1 MGWER
6 TKAAIMELPA
16 GPSFIGWVLAGGA
29 AVIAGVLL
37 FILHASGM
45 VKVLAVFNIWWLASS
60 PVLGWFFLFCLRGWL
75 WGRTVNVHQ
84 FLQKEAEYG
93 QQQWEAWAGRYLAV
107 LGSSIL
113 LPSGVTADAIAK
125 SDAADAPQ
133 FLSLTSHFD
142 AKLTTSTSLLELGLA
157 GVQNALAMLPVTV
170 PFNITIVSD
179 LISPDFETRFRESWG
194 RVYPDRTLTGS
205 VSCCETLSFGWV
217 EERLKNPVFDIDLIL
232 ILQNQGTEQYSDALA
247 ALILTSDDIAEKY
260 QLPHSARILR
270 PMPLDM
276 TNFRAD
282 MSLFLET
289 QIIACQT
296 SNVFCDYGHWNSWF
310 AELMTASQSQHPPWE
325 PREIDVL
332 EKYNGIPGTGSAWL
346 LATLLAD
353 IVSVSNKP
361 VLGLFTSGTD
371 RFVSTV
377 TSGSG
382 NNDAG

>member
-1 MGWER
+1 
-6 TKAAIMELPA
+6 
-16 GPSFIGWVLAGGA
+16 
-29 AVIAGVLL
+29 
-37 FILHASGM
+37 M
-45 VKVLAVFNIWWLASS
+45 VNALAVFNIWWLVSS

-75 WGRTVNVHQ
+75 WGRTVNEHH

-113 LPSGVTADAIAK
+113 LPSGVTSDAIAK

-133 FLSLTSHFD
+133 FLSLTCHFD
-142 AKLTTSTSLLELGLA
+142 AKSTTSTSLLEMGLA
-157 GVQNALAMLPVTV
+157 GVQEAISMLPATV
-170 PFNITIVSD
+170 PFNVTIVSD
-179 LISPDFETRFRESWG
+179 MISSDFETRFRKSWG
-194 RVYPDRTLTGS
+194 KIYLGRELTGS
-205 VSCCETLSFGWV
+205 ISCCEALSFDWL

-232 ILQNQGTEQYSDALA
+232 ILQSQGAEQYSDALA
-247 ALILTSDDIAEKY
+247 AMVLTSDDVAEKY
-260 QLPHSARILR
+260 QLSHSARILR

-282 MSLFLET
+282 MGLFLET
-289 QIIACQT
+289 QTIACQT
-296 SNVFCDYGHWNSWF
+296 SNVFCDYGHWNDGF
-310 AELMTASQSQHPPWE
+310 ADLMTASQSHLTPWV
-325 PREIDVL
+325 PQEIDVL
-332 EKYNGIPGTGSAWL
+332 EKYNGIPGAGSAWL
-346 LATLLAD
+346 LASLLAD

-377 TSGSG
+377 TSGSK

>member
-6 TKAAIMELPA
+6 TKATTMELPPE
-16 GPSFIGWVLAGGA
+16 PSFMGWLLAGGVA
-29 AVIAGVLL
+29 AVVGVLL

-45 VKVLAVFNIWWLASS
+45 VKALAAFNIWWLASS
-60 PVLGWFFLFCLRGWL
+60 PVLGWFFLFCLRGGL
-75 WGRTVNVHQ
+75 WGRTVNEHQ

-93 QQQWEAWAGRYLAV
+93 QQQWEAWAGRYLTV

-113 LPSGVTADAIAK
+113 LPSGVTSDAIAK

-142 AKLTTSTSLLELGLA
+142 AKSTASTFLLELGLA
-157 GVQNALAMLPVTV
+157 GVQNAIAILPAAV
-170 PFNITIVSD
+170 PFNVTIVSD
-179 LISPDFETRFRESWG
+179 MISSDFETQFRESWG
-194 RVYPDRTLTGS
+194 KIYPGHEVTGS
-205 VSCCETLSFGWV
+205 VSCCETLSFAWV

-232 ILQNQGTEQYSDALA
+232 ILQHQGAEQYSDALA
-247 ALILTSDDIAEKY
+247 AMVITSDDVAEKY
-260 QLPHSARILR
+260 HLPHSARILR

-276 TNFRAD
+276 ANFKAD
-282 MSLFLET
+282 MGLFLET
-289 QIIACQT
+289 QTIACQT
-296 SNVFCDYGHWNSWF
+296 SNVFCDYGHWNDGF
-310 AELMTASQSQHPPWE
+310 ADLMTASQSHLTPWV
-325 PREIDVL
+325 PQEIDVL
-332 EKYNGIPGTGSAWL
+332 EKYNGIPGAGSAWL

>member
-6 TKAAIMELPA
+6 TKATTMELPRE
-16 GPSFIGWVLAGGA
+16 PSFTGWLLAGVVA
-29 AVIAGVLL
+29 AVVGVLL

-45 VKVLAVFNIWWLASS
+45 VKTLAAFNIWWLASS
-60 PVLGWFFLFCLRGWL
+60 PILGWFFLFCLRGWL
-75 WGRTVNVHQ
+75 WGRTVSEHQ

-113 LPSGVTADAIAK
+113 LPSGVTSDAIAK
-125 SDAADAPQ
+125 SDAADAPR

-142 AKLTTSTSLLELGLA
+142 AKSAKSTSLLEQGLA
-157 GVQNALAMLPVTV
+157 SVQSAIAMLPAIV
-170 PFNITIVSD
+170 PFNVTIVSD
-179 LISPDFETRFRESWG
+179 LTSPDFETRFRESWG
-194 RVYPDRTLTGS
+194 RIYPGRVLTGS
-205 VSCCETLSFGWV
+205 VSFCKTLSFAWI

-232 ILQNQGTEQYSDALA
+232 ILQHQGAEQYSDALA
-247 ALILTSDDIAEKY
+247 AMVLTSDDVAEKY
-260 QLPHSARILR
+260 QLSHSARILR

-282 MSLFLET
+282 IGLFLET
-289 QIIACQT
+289 QTIACQT
-296 SNVFCDYGHWNSWF
+296 SNVFCDYGHWNGWF
-310 AELMTASQSQHPPWE
+310 ADLMTASQSHLTPWV
-325 PREIDVL
+325 PQEIDVL
-332 EKYNGIPGTGSAWL
+332 EKYNGIPGGGSAWL

-353 IVSVSNKP
+353 IVFVSNKP
-361 VLGLFTSGTD
+361 VLGLFTSGAD

>member
-6 TKAAIMELPA
+6 TKATTMELPPE
-16 GPSFIGWVLAGGA
+16 PSFMGWLLAGVVA
-29 AVIAGVLL
+29 AVVGILL

-45 VKVLAVFNIWWLASS
+45 VKALAEFNIWWLASS
-60 PVLGWFFLFCLRGWL
+60 PVHGWFFLFCLRGWL
-75 WGRTVNVHQ
+75 WGRTVNEHQ

-113 LPSGVTADAIAK
+113 LPSGVTSDAIAK
-125 SDAADAPQ
+125 SDAAGAPQ

-142 AKLTTSTSLLELGLA
+142 PKSTTSTSLLELGLA
-157 GVQNALAMLPVTV
+157 GVQDAIAMLPATV
-170 PFNITIVSD
+170 PFNVTIITD
-179 LISPDFETRFRESWG
+179 MNSPDFETRFRESWG
-194 RVYPDRTLTGS
+194 RTYPGRALTGS
-205 VSCCETLSFGWV
+205 VSFCKTLSFTWI
-217 EERLKNPVFDIDLIL
+217 EDRLKNPVLDIDLIL
-232 ILQNQGTEQYSDALA
+232 ILQSQAAEQYSDALA
-247 ALILTSDDIAEKY
+247 SLILTSDDVAEKY

-276 TNFRAD
+276 ANFRVD
-282 MSLFLET
+282 MGLFLET
-289 QIIACQT
+289 QTIACQT
-296 SNVFCDYGHWNSWF
+296 SKVFCDCGHWNDGF
-310 AELMTASQSQHPPWE
+310 AELMTASQSHLTPWV
-325 PREIDVL
+325 PQEIDVL
-332 EKYNGIPGTGSAWL
+332 EKYNGIPGAGSAWL

>member
-6 TKAAIMELPA
+6 TKATTMELPPE
-16 GPSFIGWVLAGGA
+16 PSFTGWLLAGGVA
-29 AVIAGVLL
+29 AVVGILL

-45 VKVLAVFNIWWLASS
+45 VKTLAAFNIWSLASS
-60 PVLGWFFLFCLRGWL
+60 PVLGWFFLFCLRGWR
-75 WGRTVNVHQ
+75 WGRTVNEHQ

-113 LPSGVTADAIAK
+113 LPSGVTSDAIAK

-133 FLSLTSHFD
+133 YLSLTSHFD
-142 AKLTTSTSLLELGLA
+142 AQSVNFTSLLELGLA
-157 GVQNALAMLPVTV
+157 GVQDAISMLPATV
-170 PFNITIVSD
+170 PFNVTIVSD
-179 LISPDFETRFRESWG
+179 MISSDFGTRFRKSWG
-194 RVYPDRTLTGS
+194 KIYPGRALTGS
-205 VSCCETLSFGWV
+205 ISCCEALSFDWL
-217 EERLKNPVFDIDLIL
+217 EERLKNPIFDIDLIL
-232 ILQNQGTEQYSDALA
+232 ILQSQGAELYSDALA
-247 ALILTSDDIAEKY
+247 AMVLTSDDVAEKY
-260 QLPHSARILR
+260 QLSHSARILR

-282 MSLFLET
+282 IGLFLET
-289 QIIACQT
+289 QTIACQA
-296 SNVFCDYGHWNSWF
+296 SNVFCDCGHWNDEF
-310 AELMTASQSQHPPWE
+310 ADLMTASQSHLTQWVPQD
-325 PREIDVL
+325 IDVL
-332 EKYNGIPGTGSAWL
+332 EKYNGIPGAGSAWL

-353 IVSVSNKP
+353 IVYVSNKP

>member
-6 TKAAIMELPA
+6 TKATTMEWPPE
-16 GPSFIGWVLAGGA
+16 PSFTGWLLSGGVA
-29 AVIAGVLL
+29 AVVGILL

-75 WGRTVNVHQ
+75 WGRTVNEHQ

-113 LPSGVTADAIAK
+113 LPSGVTSGAIAK
-125 SDAADAPQ
+125 SHAADAPL

-142 AKLTTSTSLLELGLA
+142 EKSTTSTSLLELGLA
-157 GVQNALAMLPVTV
+157 GVQNAIAMLPAIV
-170 PFNITIVSD
+170 PFNVIIVSD
-179 LISPDFETRFRESWG
+179 TISSEFETRFRKSWEKMYPG
-194 RVYPDRTLTGS
+194 RALTGS
-205 VSCCETLSFGWV
+205 LMFCKTLSFTWI

-232 ILQNQGTEQYSDALA
+232 ILQSQGEELYSDALA
-247 ALILTSDDIAEKY
+247 AMVLTSDDIAEKY
-260 QLPHSARILR
+260 QLSHPVRILR

-282 MSLFLET
+282 MGLFLET
-289 QIIACQT
+289 QTIACQT
-296 SNVFCDYGHWNSWF
+296 SNVFCDYGRWNDRF
-310 AELMTASQSQHPPWE
+310 ADLMIASQSYLTPWL
-325 PREIDVL
+325 PQEIDVL
-332 EKYNGIPGTGSAWL
+332 EKYNGIPGAGSAWL
-346 LATLLAD
+346 LAALLAD

-361 VLGLFTSGTD
+361 ILGLFTSGAD
-371 RFVSTV
+371 RFVCTI
-377 TSGSG
+377 TSGSE